1 MILHLNNAKTWRGGE
16 QQLAYLVLG
25 LKQKKIPQ
33 LVIGQPNSELQK
45 RIADKVEFIPLK
57 TRGEY
62 DIFAAYEIYKI
73 CKERGV
79 KLIHTHTGGSHGIGL
94 LVKYFWK
101 DVFLLVSRR
110 VDFHINQNFFSKRK
124 YLSDKVDYFLC
135 VSDRIKEVLLE
146 DGIHPEKLITVHSGI
161 DLDKFKNYKLQ
172 KNIREELG
180 VSKDTILIGN
190 VAALV
195 DHKDQKTLLRA
206 ISKMESKKKYK
217 VLILGAG
224 ELENELK
231 SLSKELNLEDKVF
244 FLGFKPNILDYY
256 FSFDIFVMSSKEEG
270 LGTAILDAMAVGLP
284 IASTSGGGISE
295 ILGTRVGSFLVN
307 VGDSNSLA
315 KSLDNLVED
324 KKRRELFGK
333 KNKIEVKK
341 FSVENTIQKTY
352 EIYLSL
358 LGTLE

>member
-16 QQLAYLVLG
+16 QQLAYLVQG

-33 LVIGQPNSELQK
+33 IVVGQPGSELQK
-45 RIADKVEFIPLK
+45 RISDKVEFIPLK

-62 DIFAAYEIYKI
+62 DIFAAYKIYKL
-73 CKERGV
+73 CKQRGV

-94 LVKYFWK
+94 LVKFFLK
-101 DVFLLVSRR
+101 NVFLLVSRR
-110 VDFHINQNFFSKRK
+110 VDFHINKNYFSKKK
-124 YLSDKVDYFLC
+124 YFSNQIDYFLC

-146 DGIHPEKLITVHSGI
+146 DGILPEKLITVHSGI
-161 DLDKFKNYKLQ
+161 DLEKFKSYNLQ
-172 KNIREELG
+172 KNIKEELG
-180 VSKDTILIGN
+180 ISKDTVLIGN

-195 DHKDQKTLLRA
+195 DHKDQKTLLKA
-206 ISKMESKKKYK
+206 ISNMKTKKKFK
-217 VLILGAG
+217 VLILGSG
-224 ELENELK
+224 ELENNLK
-231 SLSKELNLEDKVF
+231 ELSKELRLEDQIL
-244 FLGFKPNILDYY
+244 FLGFKSNILDYY

-295 ILGTRVGSFLVN
+295 ILGTGVGSFLVD
-307 VGDSNSLA
+307 VGDYKSLA
-315 KSLDNLVED
+315 NCLDKLVDD
-324 KKRRELFGK
+324 KKLRELFGK
-333 KNKIEVKK
+333 KNKVEVKN
-341 FSVENTIQKTY
+341 FSIEKTIQKTY